1 MAENLNK
8 VLLGARG
15 WQHAGWAGTFYPEDL
30 PQDWQLNYYANEFSV
45 LVISEQKWVLLE
57 DVSSLTE
64 ECGVDFRFVPELPQ
78 CENEAEWE
86 AQIARLQQLGEY
98 AGGVIIHSGENHYI
112 GAAEMIPVF
121 SETDETLIK
130 IPAACSLKVLRSL
143 LEAAMQSPM
152 ATLLQVEGEPPDI
165 ELLRN
170 AQILLELL

>member
-1 MAENLNK
+1 MAENWNK

-30 PQDWQLNYYANEFSV
+30 PQDWQLNYYTNEFSV
-45 LVISEQKWVLLE
+45 LVIPEQEWVSRE

-86 AQIARLQQLGEY
+86 AQMARLQQLGEY
-98 AGGVIIHSGENHYI
+98 AGGVIIHHGQDQYI
-112 GAAEMIPVF
+112 GSVGTIPIF
-121 SETDETLIK
+121 SEVDGTLIK

-143 LEAAMQSPM
+143 METAMQSPTAM
-152 ATLLQVEGEPPDI
+152 LLQVEGEPPDT
-165 ELLRN
+165 ELLHN